1 MTNLKRL
8 TQLVCESYQ
17 TDECIAHCNHRPC
30 CTCKRIA
37 TYLATS
43 GEVIS
48 HVDVGDKVQYINSGY
63 YNSARLE
70 PREIEVTEIN
80 KKKSDK
86 TIDWAFVANSTRY
99 KFSSI
104 GKTVFL
110 TKEDCLAA
118 INKKKSKNFKQHI
131 V

>member
-1 MTNLKRL
+1 MRLVDADMILKYK
-8 TQLVCESYQ
+8 QSYELP
-17 TDECIAHCNHRPC
+17 DPNGGDYHIDAINV
-30 CTCKRIA
+30 
-37 TYLATS
+37 YY
-43 GEVIS
+43 VINAPT
-48 HVDVGDKVQYINSGY
+48 VETVVIPPIDVGDKVWYIHGGY
-63 YNSARLE
+63 YNSARQE

-80 KKKSDK
+80 KKKSGK

-118 INKKKSKNFKQHI
+118 INKKAKNYKQHI